1 MDPSEN
7 YAEILKKLEKAA
19 EPDYRAFHAR
29 LVPGANVAYGVRV
42 PQLRKMAREILK
54 QDWRG
59 FLQIARDDSYEEQM
73 LQGFVIAL
81 CREEFEQKFTHFCRF
96 TRKMKDWCVCDCTC
110 AAFKEIQKHREEI
123 FEKLKEMT
131 QAEDEFTVRAAL
143 VIFLDY
149 FADPGYIDSVLA
161 CIEQCRHPGSY
172 AKMAAAWALSVLFLT
187 DSKKTAAV
195 ICRMDEFVQKQAVKK
210 IKESYRV
217 PKEEKQRLQQ
227 LSGRQKG

>member
-81 CREEFEQKFTHFCRF
+81 CREEFEQKFTHFCPFYTKNER
-96 TRKMKDWCVCDCTC
+96 
-110 AAFKEIQKHREEI
+110 
-123 FEKLKEMT
+123 L
-131 QAEDEFTVRAAL
+131 VR
-143 VIFLDY
+143 
-149 FADPGYIDSVLA
+149 
-161 CIEQCRHPGSY
+161 
-172 AKMAAAWALSVLFLT
+172 M
-187 DSKKTAAV
+187 
-195 ICRMDEFVQKQAVKK
+195 
-210 IKESYRV
+210 
-217 PKEEKQRLQQ
+217 
-227 LSGRQKG
+227 